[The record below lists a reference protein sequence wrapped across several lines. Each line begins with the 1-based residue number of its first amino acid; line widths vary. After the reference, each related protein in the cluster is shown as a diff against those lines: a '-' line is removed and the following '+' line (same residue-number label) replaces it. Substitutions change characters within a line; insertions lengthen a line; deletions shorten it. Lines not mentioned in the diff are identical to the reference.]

1 MRRRGSTWP
10 PEHDKALKA
19 AIENGCTFT
28 QAAAVLKD
36 LFGIFYSR
44 SAVGGRASRL
54 KIRADKVVT
63 HEKALRSLEIARASR
78 HAPKHPPRKKPQ
90 AKPIPPAPQFACEPV
105 NGLRSVDVRT
115 RDITIYELTDQTCR
129 WPQGE
134 RAPFVFCGCPVW
146 ETSSYCAEHEGL
158 ARSPGTRSEQ
168 MATRGLARVA

>member
-1 MRRRGSTWP
+1 MRRAGSSWP
-10 PEHDKALKA
+10 EPHDSALRVA
-19 AIENGCTFT
+19 LEQGCTFT

-36 LFGIFYSR
+36 LFGVVYSR

-105 NGLRSVDVRT
+105 SALRSV
-115 RDITIYELTDQTCR
+115 
-129 WPQGE
+129 
-134 RAPFVFCGCPVW
+134 
-146 ETSSYCAEHEGL
+146 
-158 ARSPGTRSEQ
+158 
-168 MATRGLARVA
+168 